1 MLKLCR
7 WLVPGMDIAQINSSG
22 SSKAGQDAYRSRQI
36 GLVQQ
41 AVQSNRVFKIT
52 VCGITHPNM
61 GVTMFHRSLHDVLQ
75 AVQLTQMIQDGSRTG
90 MADRWIPLIVAA
102 ICRQESPAPHS
113 SSPTMPSR

>member
-1 MLKLCR
+1 MMLKICR

-75 AVQLTQMIQDGSRTG
+75 AVQLTQMIQDGSHEQARHQHHE
-90 MADRWIPLIVAA
+90 DAA
-102 ICRQESPAPHS
+102 AQQNAGW
-113 SSPTMPSR
+113 

>member
-1 MLKLCR
+1 MSDDAEALPL
-7 WLVPGMDIAQINSSG
+7 
-22 SSKAGQDAYRSRQI
+22 AGARDGYRSDQLERVQQGCQDAYRSRQI

-75 AVQLTQMIQDGSRTG
+75 AVQLTQMIQDGSHEQTRHQHHE
-90 MADRWIPLIVAA
+90 DAA
-102 ICRQESPAPHS
+102 AQQHAGW
-113 SSPTMPSR
+113 